1 MRRWSESEKLSEI
14 KATFKDANVNAK
26 SVDGFTALMVAA
38 DRGHKPIVE
47 KLIANKADVCARNDK
62 NLTAIDYANQKHF
75 YDIVQILLY
84 EANGF
89 WPLDLRGGSFNDED
103 ISAAC
108 T

>member
-62 NLTAIDYANQKHF
+62 NLTAIHYANQKHF

-89 WPLDLRGGSFNDED
+89 WPLDLRGGSFKDED